1 MHVPS
6 SWFAEW
12 FDNPLYTALYS
23 HRSDEEAVRAV
34 ELLTRSVGLPKS
46 ARVLDLCC
54 GGGRHTKALIDAG
67 FDVVGIDLSETL
79 LSLAREETLGL
90 PVELHHADM
99 RETYP
104 GAPYDCIAN
113 FFTSFGYF
121 DDPGDDVLVLRRVKE
136 ALKPRGYFFLD
147 FFNASHLQQH
157 LVESDTLEFD
167 DFSITQ
173 KRSIDKGFVVKSI
186 AVRSPSTSVQERIF
200 TERVRLYDK
209 KDLERIFEQV
219 QLSICAVFG
228 DYSGAEW
235 TLNAPRC
242 IVLGQ
247 KNSM

>member
-1 MHVPS
+1 MHTPS

-34 ELLTRSVGLPKS
+34 ELLTRSVIIPKG

-67 FDVVGIDLSETL
+67 YDVVGIDLSKTL

-90 PVELHHADM
+90 PVELYHADM
-99 RETYP
+99 REAYP

-121 DDPGDDVLVLRRVKE
+121 DDPKDDLLVLRRVKE
-136 ALKPRGYFFLD
+136 ALKPNGYFFLD
-147 FFNASHLQQH
+147 FFNAAYLLQH

-173 KRSIDKGFVVKSI
+173 KRSIEAGFVVKSI
-186 AVRSPSTSVQERIF
+186 TVQSSSSSTHERIF
-200 TERVRLYDK
+200 TERVRLYEKSDF
-209 KDLERIFEQV
+209 ERMFEDAE
-219 QLSICAVFG
+219 LRICKVFG
-228 DYSGAEW
+228 DYSGAGW
-235 TLNAPRC
+235 TNDTPRC
-242 IVLGQ
+242 IILGQ
-247 KNSM
+247 NNSK

>member
-1 MHVPS
+1 MHHPA

-34 ELLTRSVGLPKS
+34 ELLTRSVALPKG

-79 LSLAREETLGL
+79 LSLAREETRGL

-99 RETYP
+99 REAP
-104 GAPYDCIAN
+104 LGAPYDCIAN

-136 ALKPRGYFFLD
+136 ALKPDGYFFLD
-147 FFNASHLQQH
+147 FFNAAYLQQH

-173 KRSIDKGFVVKSI
+173 KRSIEEGFVVKSI
-186 AVRSPSTSVQERIF
+186 TVRSASPFEQERTF
-200 TERVRLYDK
+200 TERVRLYEKSDF
-209 KDLERIFEQV
+209 ERMFREV
-219 QLSICAVFG
+219 QLSIRAVFG

-235 TLNAPRC
+235 TLDAPRC
-242 IVLGQ
+242 IILGQ
-247 KNSM
+247 KK